1 VRFTLLTP
9 DPQLRLRW
17 TERLLPLA
25 RRIGPFAFVLGMA
38 AVAYGHHSIA
48 GVYDSRQEITVEG
61 VVTDFQFVSPHP
73 FLSVNVV
80 RDGNAEAWRFDMD
93 DRNEMR
99 EIGMAA
105 DTFRPGDRLVVTGSL
120 AAANRAVCTSS
131 GSRGHRTDS
140 ATSRCAHDRVSGR
153 LPDRA
158 RKGRPGPWQLIL

>member
-1 VRFTLLTP
+1 
-9 DPQLRLRW
+9 
-17 TERLLPLA
+17 LLPLA
-25 RRIGPFAFVLGMA
+25 RWIGPFAFVLAMA

-73 FLSVNVV
+73 FLSVNVA

-120 AAANRAVCTSS
+120 ARREPRRLYIQRLARPSDGFSYEQVR
-131 GSRGHRTDS
+131 SRPRLRQ
-140 ATSRCAHDRVSGR
+140 ASR
-153 LPDRA
+153 
-158 RKGRPGPWQLIL
+158 